1 MIITIKDGVQWNTES
16 EKQSD
21 AAIQWYREE
30 VQPLIDESTPQKDK
44 YGRPYLWEVEIDGVK
59 IVVERIYVSTS
70 NSWAMEKDVITLKV
84 A

>member
-44 YGRPYLWEVEIDGVK
+44 YGRPYLWEVEVDGVNVCV
-59 IVVERIYVSTS
+59 IREYVSQS
-70 NSWAMEKDVITLKV
+70 SSWAMLKDVITIKPV
-84 A
+84 